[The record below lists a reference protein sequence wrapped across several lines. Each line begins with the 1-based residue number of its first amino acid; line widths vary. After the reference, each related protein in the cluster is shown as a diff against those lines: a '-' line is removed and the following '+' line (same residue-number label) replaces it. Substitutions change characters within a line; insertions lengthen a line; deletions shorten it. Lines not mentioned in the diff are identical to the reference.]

1 MVLSGRVERSVR
13 EAIRWE
19 RRVLGIGRWLSPQVR
34 RRLRQLV
41 GAGPLQEGRRYAPTD
56 ELPPL
61 FQLFNNRR
69 ARYVVL
75 RWFDGL
81 PDEVDGDIDFLVADE
96 DLPLFE
102 SVLRS
107 ESGGIPCDLY
117 SESGRRGYRY
127 ADMPYFPPHLAKRI
141 LSRAIIIAG
150 PLNVPCDED
159 HFLSLA
165 YHAVYQKGLR
175 SGLPTML
182 SPVQPIPAPLHD
194 YQGTLLRLA
203 RKLGLSVEISME
215 DLEDFL
221 AENGWRPADPM
232 LRQLARHNPWLRK
245 RMLVAGEAKP
255 RATVTKVQVA

>member
-1 MVLSGRVERSVR
+1 MR

-19 RRVLGIGRWLSPQVR
+19 RRTLGIGRLLSPGLR
-34 RRLRQLV
+34 GRIRQLV
-41 GAGPLQEGRRYAPTD
+41 GAGPLQEGRRYAPTGG
-56 ELPPL
+56 LRQL
-61 FQLFNNRR
+61 FQLLNSRG

-102 SVLRS
+102 SLMRS
-107 ESGGIPCDLY
+107 ERGGIPCDLY
-117 SESGRRGYRY
+117 SESGVRGYRY

-141 LSRAIIIAG
+141 LERAIVIPG
-150 PLNVPCDED
+150 PLSVPCDED

-175 SGLPTML
+175 SGLPTTQR
-182 SPVQPIPAPLHD
+182 SAQSVPVPLHD
-194 YQGTLLRLA
+194 YEGTLGRLA
-203 RKLGLSVEISME
+203 RKLGWGVEISME

-221 AENGWRPADPM
+221 AEQGWRPADAV
-232 LRQLARHNPWLRK
+232 LRQLARHNPWLRE
-245 RMLVAGEAKP
+245 RMSMAGEAKQCA
-255 RATVTKVQVA
+255 RVTEMQVAS